1 MVVEE
6 EEPVTEIVS
15 GLQGQR
21 VLLPNFYRED
31 IAGFCPKK

>member
-6 EEPVTEIVS
+6 VEEPVPEIVS

-21 VLLPNFYRED
+21 AVLPNFYRHY
-31 IAGFCPKK
+31 